1 MAHPHAEMIERF
13 YTAFSA
19 LDGAAMAACYAP
31 DVHFSDPVFE
41 DLHGPEAGA
50 MWIMLTGRATDLK
63 IELVAHE
70 AHDERGSAHWLAD
83 YTFASTGRK
92 VHNDVHAEFT
102 FRDGLIHTHHDRF
115 SFYGWARQALGPA
128 GLLLGWTPI
137 IQGKVRRQA
146 REGLDAA
153 MATPASA

>member
-1 MAHPHAEMIERF
+1 MAHPHAELIERF
-13 YTAFSA
+13 YTAFNA

-31 DVHFSDPVFE
+31 DIHFSDPVFQ

-50 MWIMLTGRATDLK
+50 MWVMLTGRAKDLK
-63 IELVAHE
+63 IELV

-83 YTFASTGRK
+83 YTFAATGRE

-153 MATPASA
+153 MAGRVGA

>member
-13 YTAFSA
+13 YTAFNA

-31 DVHFSDPVFE
+31 DVHFSDPVFQ

-50 MWIMLTGRATDLK
+50 MWVMLTDRAQDLK

-83 YTFASTGRK
+83 YTFTSTGRK

-128 GLLLGWTPI
+128 GLLLGWTPV

-153 MATPASA
+153 MATPA

>member
-1 MAHPHAEMIERF
+1 MQI
-13 YTAFSA
+13 
-19 LDGAAMAACYAP
+19 LDDVAATLGEETGKADAKLY
-31 DVHFSDPVFE
+31 SQIK
-41 DLHGPEAGA
+41 DLS
-50 MWIMLTGRATDLK
+50 

-153 MATPASA
+153 MATPA

>member
-1 MAHPHAEMIERF
+1 MAHPHAELIERF
-13 YTAFSA
+13 YTAFNA

-31 DVHFSDPVFE
+31 DIHFSDPVFQ

-50 MWIMLTGRATDLK
+50 MWVMLTGRAKDLK

-70 AHDERGSAHWLAD
+70 GHDERGSAHWLAD

-115 SFYGWARQALGPA
+115 SFYGWARQALGPP

-153 MATPASA
+153 MATPAA

>member
-13 YTAFSA
+13 YTAFNA

-31 DVHFSDPVFE
+31 DVHFSDPVFQ

-50 MWIMLTGRATDLK
+50 MWVMLTGRAKDLK

-115 SFYGWARQALGPA
+115 SFYGWARQALGPP
-128 GLLLGWTPI
+128 GLLLGWTPL
-137 IQGKVRRQA
+137 IQSKVRRQA

-153 MATPASA
+153 MATPAA